1 MGQVQD
7 ELRAAIWNDALRVR
21 QWCVVFNQPIAFHE
35 PGSKGVRFELS
46 IVHVLADESCRTR
59 VAGRSIIPKIRFCA
73 SCRGFHSPLFF
84 AVALAAI
91 PRHRERD

>member
-1 MGQVQD
+1 
-7 ELRAAIWNDALRVR
+7 
-21 QWCVVFNQPIAFHE
+21 
-35 PGSKGVRFELS
+35 
-46 IVHVLADESCRTR
+46 VHALADGSCRTG